1 MNAMTP
7 FQADPT
13 TIEEM
18 KTMTRALDDLEGKLD
33 RIRRLADS
41 AMTVVEHGLGRQA
54 PASELDTIL
63 AIISETAQEA
73 EALRAEGLAGV
84 GPP

>member
-13 TIEEM
+13 TVAEL
-18 KTMTRALDDLEGKLD
+18 TQALDDLEGKLD

-54 PASELDTIL
+54 PASELDVIL
-63 AIISETAQEA
+63 AIISETVQEA
-73 EALRAEGLAGV
+73 EDLRAQGLAAV